1 MHNPF
6 SIFDEKSWQFKTVER
21 FIIVLY
27 DNTHEKVNE
36 ARREMFCQDGNLES
50 IPPTQDALYLYVL
63 KASS

>member
-27 DNTHEKVNE
+27 DNTHGKVNE

>member
-6 SIFDEKSWQFKTVER
+6 SIFDEKSWQFKTGEW

-27 DNTHEKVNE
+27 DNTHEKVN

>member
-27 DNTHEKVNE
+27 DLVSTHEKVNE
-36 ARREMFCQDGNLES
+36 ARREMFCQDGKMES
-50 IPPTQDALYLYVL
+50 LRAFHLRKMHCIFMF
-63 KASS
+63 